1 MFVQVHILLR
11 MPYSQPH
18 EPPDNA
24 AHADTT
30 SSALEPTESSRRLFL
45 ILTSVTAAIGGFL
58 FGYDTAVI
66 SGAILF
72 VRKDLHLTA
81 AQTEFAVSVVLAG
94 ALIGAAL
101 GGYLGDRFGRRRTLV
116 ITAIVFGVFGL
127 TTGLAA
133 GLWSFVLSRLLVGCA
148 VGVSSMLAPLY
159 IAELA
164 PKHIRGALVTLSQLA
179 ISTGVVVAYY
189 VDYLLAAGGNWRW
202 MFISALVPSVI
213 LLLGLMYLP
222 ESPRWLAAEGRFA
235 EAASVLARAESAAD
249 VREDLKQ
256 LQMVTAT
263 DKVSFRDLAQH
274 RFRKPLLVGI
284 VLAIIQQVTGVNT
297 IVYYAPTIFQMVG
310 FGSAGNAILATFLIG
325 FVGLL
330 TTIVSMFLVDR
341 VGRRILLLVSIG
353 GMGISLAHLAL
364 TLGGA
369 HPAKWVVLTD
379 IVVYLAAFD
388 IGLGPVFWLLISEI
402 YPTTVRAEAM
412 SLATMANWG
421 SNFLVA
427 ATFLSLVDYLGM
439 RGSFLLFAA
448 LCFVAFLFAAYM
460 VPETRGRTLEQIE
473 SSWR

>member
-1 MFVQVHILLR
+1 MSVQVHILLR

-18 EPPDNA
+18 ESPEDA
-24 AHADTT
+24 AYADTP
-30 SSALEPTESSRRLFL
+30 SNAPEPSESSRRFFL

-72 VRKDLHLTA
+72 VRRDLHLTA
-81 AQTEFAVSVVLAG
+81 AQTEFAVSIVLAG

-133 GLWSFVLSRLLVGCA
+133 GLWPFVLSRFLVGCA

-213 LLLGLMYLP
+213 LLLGLIYLP

-235 EAASVLARAESAAD
+235 EAASVLARAESAAE

-256 LQMVTAT
+256 LQVVTAT
-263 DKVSFRDLAQH
+263 DNVSFRDLAQH

-284 VLAIIQQVTGVNT
+284 VLAVIQQVTGVNT
-297 IVYYAPTIFQMVG
+297 IVYYAPTILQMVG

-353 GMGISLAHLAL
+353 GMGISLVHLAW

-369 HPAKWVVLTD
+369 HPTKWVVLTD
-379 IVVYLAAFD
+379 ILVYLAAFD

-427 ATFLSLVDYLGM
+427 ATFLSLVDHLGM